1 MPTTYEPIATITFN
15 GSTSGASFT
24 SIPQTYTDI
33 VAICLVRT
41 TETVAQTGI
50 YTAVNTFT
58 GTTSFTWLAGDG
70 SVALSGRGSNPQY
83 AWLGQINGASA
94 TSGTFSTVIVHYM
107 NYSNTTTN
115 KTVLSRT
122 GSAAYSTAAFVNL
135 IQTTSALSRIDI
147 VANNLNNFAAGSTI
161 TLYGIKAA

>member
-1 MPTTYEPIATITFN
+1 MPSTYEPIATVTFN

-24 SIPQTYTDI
+24 AIPQTYTDI
-33 VAICLVRT
+33 VAVCFVRS
-41 TETVAQTGI
+41 TEATAQTGI

-58 GTTSFTWLAGDG
+58 GTTSHTWLSGDG
-70 SVALSGRGSNPQY
+70 SAALSGRGSNAQY
-83 AWLGQINGASA
+83 AWLGQINAANA
-94 TSGTFSTVIVHYM
+94 TSGTFSTVIAHYM

-115 KTVLSRT
+115 KTVLSRP
-122 GSAAYSTAAFVNL
+122 GSAAYNTQFYVNL